1 VVPQIGSLV
10 ALGEVPGR
18 FAAPADARLTYRW
31 SDGEPVAQGNTTA
44 GVYLGGLDNGFEIT
58 VPAGTDIRTLDLNV
72 GGYKS
77 RGRIEAVL
85 SDDSS
90 APFSAEFED
99 LSRPFD
105 RRVSITY
112 RSATDDQTLTLR
124 YTQQTATGNV
134 SIQAAALQ
142 GSGGDGAPGAG
153 PRLAPI
159 GDRTVR
165 ANVGLFFTVAATQ
178 DAGPAALVLEHSP
191 LPGGARFIDRGDG
204 TGLFGWTPPHQAVDG
219 SPYAITFTV
228 TDAGGAGRSDSET
241 IQIVVSPPADTG
253 GQLIG
258 SVSTPNPGAA
268 VDLTVLG
275 TADWT
280 HWGLESAGS
289 VNRKAAVP
297 TQIGE
302 LASLA
307 DAPASYTGAVD
318 TRVSY
323 AWSDGSPTAVAT
335 TTAGLFQEGVGSGF
349 SLLVPASEQVR
360 TLDVYL
366 GGYRTS
372 GLIEAFLSD
381 GSSQAFVAQVD
392 EQSDSFDRRV
402 SVSYHAAS
410 PNQTLSFRYTLIS
423 DSGNVSVQAAVL
435 QGDTDPTPDPPPP
448 DPPPDPP
455 PPDPPP
461 PDPPPEPGTGTA
473 LLSWQPPTQR
483 EDGAPLE
490 DLAGYR
496 VYYGTDSAGLDQ
508 LIVLNNGGL
517 TSFLVENLAE
527 GQWFFIITAVD
538 SGGRESVPS
547 DMASKVIG

>member
-1 VVPQIGSLV
+1 
-10 ALGEVPGR
+10 
-18 FAAPADARLTYRW
+18 
-31 SDGEPVAQGNTTA
+31 
-44 GVYLGGLDNGFEIT
+44 
-58 VPAGTDIRTLDLNV
+58 
-72 GGYKS
+72 
-77 RGRIEAVL
+77 
-85 SDDSS
+85 
-90 APFSAEFED
+90 
-99 LSRPFD
+99 
-105 RRVSITY
+105 
-112 RSATDDQTLTLR
+112 
-124 YTQQTATGNV
+124 
-134 SIQAAALQ
+134 
-142 GSGGDGAPGAG
+142 
-153 PRLAPI
+153 
-159 GDRTVR
+159 
-165 ANVGLFFTVAATQ
+165 
-178 DAGPAALVLEHSP
+178 
-191 LPGGARFIDRGDG
+191 
-204 TGLFGWTPPHQAVDG
+204 
-219 SPYAITFTV
+219 V
-228 TDAGGAGRSDSET
+228 TDAGGAGQSDSET
-241 IQIVVSPPADTG
+241 IQIVVSPPAETG

-275 TADWT
+275 TGDWT

-297 TQIGE
+297 IQIGE

-307 DAPASYTGAVD
+307 DAPARYTGAAD
-318 TRVSY
+318 TRVNY
-323 AWSDGSPTAVAT
+323 AWSDGTPTAAAT
-335 TTAGLFQEGVGSGF
+335 TTAGLFQEGAGSGF

-366 GGYRTS
+366 GGYRAS

-381 GSSQAFVAQVD
+381 GSSPAFVAQVD
-392 EQSDSFDRRV
+392 EQTDAFDRRV

-448 DPPPDPP
+448 DP

-538 SGGRESVPS
+538 SRGRESVPS
-547 DMASKVIG
+547 EMASKVIG